1 MFYIFSMAA
10 IGHMWLLSTWIM
22 ASEIEELNFKFHLI
36 LINLNLNSHAWLLAT
51 VLDNTNLV

>member
-1 MFYIFSMAA
+1 
-10 IGHMWLLSTWIM
+10 M